1 MARVSLIEE
10 KDHPE
15 LADLIATIRK
25 ARRGELLNL
34 YRILLHSPALAQ
46 AWMEFNNA
54 ARWKSE
60 LDGRLREIATIR
72 IGHLCR
78 ADYIVQQHVPRL
90 ALAEGLTLAECDA
103 LTDWQASGLFSAR
116 ERAALAYT
124 DAVTRD
130 LVVPDAVFAEVR
142 RHFNERQVV
151 ELTVLIGM
159 YNMHGRVFS
168 ALKIDPEKPPPA

>member
-1 MARVSLIEE
+1 SAMAAVASAMAPANAKPARPERMRVERIATSCKQVRWAPPLTNTLVPETFPGDRKPVSTVQEHALRVLPFRLQVHRTAMARVSLTDE

-15 LADLIATIRK
+15 LADLIATIKK

-54 ARWKSE
+54 ARWTSE

-78 ADYIVQQHVPRL
+78 ADYIVQQH
-90 ALAEGLTLAECDA
+90 
-103 LTDWQASGLFSAR
+103 
-116 ERAALAYT
+116 
-124 DAVTRD
+124 
-130 LVVPDAVFAEVR
+130 
-142 RHFNERQVV
+142 
-151 ELTVLIGM
+151 
-159 YNMHGRVFS
+159 
-168 ALKIDPEKPPPA
+168 